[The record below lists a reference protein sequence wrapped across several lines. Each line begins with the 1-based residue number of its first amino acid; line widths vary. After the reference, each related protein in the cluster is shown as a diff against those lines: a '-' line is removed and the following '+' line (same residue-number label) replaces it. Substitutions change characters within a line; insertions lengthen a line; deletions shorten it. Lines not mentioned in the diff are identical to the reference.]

1 MSKSMNTD
9 QNESGFTLLELLIA
23 ITLMTGSTMALHTI
37 YVQLISKKVQLS
49 KAREEL
55 IQQSNLYE
63 IKVSIKN
70 SGVMNSPKQ
79 SAQK

>member
-1 MSKSMNTD
+1 MNTD

-23 ITLMTGSTMALHTI
+23 LTLMTGSTMVLHTI
-37 YVQLISKKVQLS
+37 YLKLISKKVQLS

-79 SAQK
+79 SVQK